1 MILALEEDA
10 HNVLFSD
17 INSYHNTEI
26 WDQEI
31 HF

>member
-1 MILALEEDA
+1 MFCSTIMILALEEDA

-26 WDQEI
+26 
-31 HF
+31 